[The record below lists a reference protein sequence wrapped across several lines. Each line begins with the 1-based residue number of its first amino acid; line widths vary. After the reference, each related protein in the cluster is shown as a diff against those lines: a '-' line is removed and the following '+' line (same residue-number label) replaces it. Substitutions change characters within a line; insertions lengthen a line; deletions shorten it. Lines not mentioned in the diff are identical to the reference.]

1 MTDLNALYHEIK
13 FWLPMVTIFGI
24 VIKTWLS
31 SKQGV
36 SDWANKLLNNH
47 LAGIEAATQ
56 STETET
62 KKTNELLRDHA
73 GKLDMVQTT
82 LSEHHEH
89 QLKAWKGITESLI
102 LLKERTR
109 TRKTT
114 PKRKA
119 NGR

>member
-1 MTDLNALYHEIK
+1 MTDLNALYHEAK

-24 VIKTWLS
+24 VIKAWLS

-36 SDWANKLLNNH
+36 SDWADKLLNNH
-47 LAGIEAATQ
+47 LAGIETATQ

-73 GKLDMVQTT
+73 GKLDMVQAT

-89 QLKAWKGITESLI
+89 QLEAWKGITESLI
-102 LLKERTR
+102 ILKERTR
-109 TRKTT
+109 TRTPAT
-114 PKRKA
+114 PKKRK
-119 NGR
+119 